1 MTDSNDTSYYI
12 WEPLFRV
19 RVPQLQTTSP
29 EYIRHFGT
37 PTTGDAAIDRD
48 LANQLI
54 DTAIPI
60 AKMVEYYKKGIP
72 VYIAKTSDTK
82 IIYEYIENHLLAWK
96 RRLEVGVNIAN
107 APIDDLILLDKFA
120 NSVYEHAKYHF
131 APDVVES
138 IFLRSMP
145 MGVGRSNFL
154 VPQAP
159 PPSTTTEDNDNN
171 YPKRESLTDH
181 FKDRRVGVR
190 KWK

>member
-1 MTDSNDTSYYI
+1 MTDIKDTSYYI

-19 RVPQLQTTSP
+19 RVPQLQTTSA

-37 PTTGDAAIDRD
+37 PTTGDASIDRD

-60 AKMVEYYKKGIP
+60 AKMVEYFKKGIP

-107 APIDDLILLDKFA
+107 APIEDLILLDRFA

-131 APDVVES
+131 TPDVVES
-138 IFLRSMP
+138 TFLRSMP
-145 MGVGRSNFL
+145 TMISKSNFL
-154 VPQAP
+154 SAP
-159 PPSTTTEDNDNN
+159 AQPSTAEQTEEDN
-171 YPKRESLTDH
+171 YPKRDSLTDH
-181 FKDRRVGVR
+181 FKDRRIGVR
-190 KWK
+190 KWR